1 MANKWSFD
9 NKKGKDSNSSEKW
22 GQNYKNCMI
31 ENTQSPI
38 NIVSGGNKKCGPLSC
53 PIKFNYSPSKC
64 TLKKDKNL
72 LYLID
77 KGNSH
82 INYKLNTFTLKKTS
96 FHMPSMHT
104 LDGAYYDMELMLHH
118 IADNGEKVIV
128 SVFVSKDNDISG
140 SNNWF
145 RQFVPYLKKYK
156 KEDIFKKVSIITKD
170 DWNINNLLP
179 IGRSFYM
186 YMGSLPYPPCEMSTI
201 FIVLNNAV
209 NINTEDYNIL
219 KQIINNTN
227 RPIQKIGNRTVYFND
242 KLNNDI
248 KKNKIYIK
256 CAKIEKSVTKE
267 DSDTKEGMTSS
278 SNSKES
284 DTKDTENKIALT
296 SKINYW
302 NIFTLLI
309 GLVLI
314 FLSAYGGMELVRWLI
329 KNKYISFC
337 GYESGICLPTAEE
350 LLVKGVVESPI
361 GDVKVGGKLISNFL
375 DIMQNN
381 SKKKY
386 NYSVRKDIENI
397 NSIITKYRGNI
408 NYK

>member
-9 NKKGKDSNSSEKW
+9 NNKGKDLNSSEKW
-22 GQNYKNCMI
+22 GVNYKNCMI

-38 NIVSGGNKKCGPLSC
+38 NIVSGGNKKCGPLTC
-53 PIKFNYSPSKC
+53 PIKFQYLPSRC

-77 KGNSH
+77 KGNNH
-82 INYKLNTFTLKKTS
+82 INYKLNTFTLEKTT

-118 IADNGEKVIV
+118 IANDGEKVIV
-128 SVFVSKDNDISG
+128 SVFVSQDNDISL
-140 SNNWF
+140 SQNWF
-145 RQFVPYLKKYK
+145 RQFIPFIPKKYK
-156 KEDIFKKVSIITKD
+156 KSDTFPKMIIKTKSS
-170 DWNINNLLP
+170 WNINNLLP

-186 YMGSLPYPPCEMSTI
+186 YLGSLPYPPCDRSTI

-209 NINTEDYNIL
+209 NINTEDYNVL
-219 KQIINNTN
+219 KKLINNSN

-248 KKNKIYIK
+248 KRDKIYIK
-256 CAKIEKSVTKE
+256 CAKIEKSVSKE

-278 SNSKES
+278 NSEESNKTE
-284 DTKDTENKIALT
+284 TKNNVVLT

-309 GLVLI
+309 GVVLI
-314 FLSAYGGMELVRWLI
+314 CLSAYGGMELVRWLI
-329 KNKYISFC
+329 RNKYISFC
-337 GYESGICLPTAEE
+337 NDINNNCSIENGCNMPITSDIEMD
-350 LLVKGVVESPI
+350 KGGSK
-361 GDVKVGGKLISNFL
+361 GGGKILSNL
-375 DIMQNN
+375 LNIMKTG
-381 SKKKY
+381 SKKDYKQTLH
-386 NYSVRKDIENI
+386 KDIASI
-397 NSIITKYRGNI
+397 NNMITKYRGNI
-408 NYK
+408 NL

>member
-53 PIKFNYSPSKC
+53 PIKFNYSPSRC

-256 CAKIEKSVTKE
+256 CAKIEKKV
-267 DSDTKEGMTSS
+267 TKEGMTSPI
-278 SNSKES
+278 NNESKVKEIS
-284 DTKDTENKIALT
+284 IPDKEINVVLT

-309 GLVLI
+309 GLVFI
-314 FLSAYGGMELVRWLI
+314 SLSAYGGMELVRWLI
-329 KNKYISFC
+329 KNNYISFC
-337 GYESGICLPTAEE
+337 NAPGGDCPPIVS
-350 LLVKGVVESPI
+350 ESPI
-361 GDVKVGGKLISNFL
+361 DNAKGGGKLISNFL
-375 DIMQNN
+375 DIMQNS